1 MIKLRNILGEAYFLQ
16 VPTELTERLSGESQL
31 TFSFSENES
40 NREIVNTISKKWQ
53 VTNVGG
59 QNDDKIYTVA
69 LVSKESNSLTTR
81 VTVHCKEKQI
91 DDLKAKRIYDNLTG
105 SFTAERFF
113 STVFKGTGYKYK
125 LDAKV
130 KALKF
135 ENAGDGDTVLETFQ
149 KGLERYN
156 LEFKYVPKTKTFI
169 LTKKVFQKADYFIEN
184 GTNALNFKLEEDS
197 SEFYTYIRGYG
208 NFDDN
213 VKFQEASMQLI
224 YKHPLADDIGIYEAP
239 AIIDGRI
246 KDEEFLRNK
255 MINTVDNSLKTSL
268 TLDFITLQEEYAEAV
283 PVVGDL
289 VPVKDDIIDVFDFVR
304 IVEVQTKRDIN
315 NKIFEQNATLGDYKK
330 RDRYN
335 SKVSNSVSL
344 ANSIGGSSTDI
355 REAKDKIKGFV
366 SAANNVLDMGNA
378 LRADS
383 KGIKSVNKLLNTVFT
398 PDKGIAIS
406 NDGGK
411 TFVTALDGDGV
422 NVDVIPVATT
432 TKKGLMSKD
441 DKIKLDNLNGVG
453 SSRLGS
459 IFYKE
464 VK

>member
-1 MIKLRNILGEAYFLQ
+1 
-16 VPTELTERLSGESQL
+16 
-31 TFSFSENES
+31 
-40 NREIVNTISKKWQ
+40 
-53 VTNVGG
+53 
-59 QNDDKIYTVA
+59 
-69 LVSKESNSLTTR
+69 
-81 VTVHCKEKQI
+81 
-91 DDLKAKRIYDNLTG
+91 
-105 SFTAERFF
+105 
-113 STVFKGTGYKYK
+113 
-125 LDAKV
+125 
-130 KALKF
+130 
-135 ENAGDGDTVLETFQ
+135 
-149 KGLERYN
+149 
-156 LEFKYVPKTKTFI
+156 
-169 LTKKVFQKADYFIEN
+169 

-315 NKIFEQNATLGDYKK
+315 NKIYEQNATLGDYKK
-330 RDRYN
+330 QDRYN

-383 KGIKSVNKLLNTVFT
+383 KGIKSVNKLLNTV
-398 PDKGIAIS
+398 
-406 NDGGK
+406 
-411 TFVTALDGDGV
+411 
-422 NVDVIPVATT
+422 
-432 TKKGLMSKD
+432 
-441 DKIKLDNLNGVG
+441 
-453 SSRLGS
+453 
-459 IFYKE
+459 
-464 VK
+464 

>member
-1 MIKLRNILGEAYFLQ
+1 
-16 VPTELTERLSGESQL
+16 
-31 TFSFSENES
+31 
-40 NREIVNTISKKWQ
+40 
-53 VTNVGG
+53 
-59 QNDDKIYTVA
+59 
-69 LVSKESNSLTTR
+69 
-81 VTVHCKEKQI
+81 
-91 DDLKAKRIYDNLTG
+91 
-105 SFTAERFF
+105 
-113 STVFKGTGYKYK
+113 
-125 LDAKV
+125 
-130 KALKF
+130 
-135 ENAGDGDTVLETFQ
+135 
-149 KGLERYN
+149 
-156 LEFKYVPKTKTFI
+156 
-169 LTKKVFQKADYFIEN
+169 
-184 GTNALNFKLEEDS
+184 
-197 SEFYTYIRGYG
+197 
-208 NFDDN
+208 
-213 VKFQEASMQLI
+213 
-224 YKHPLADDIGIYEAP
+224 
-239 AIIDGRI
+239 
-246 KDEEFLRNK
+246 
-255 MINTVDNSLKTSL
+255 LKTSL

-330 RDRYN
+330 QDRYN

-344 ANSIGGSSTDI
+344 ANSISGSSTEI

-398 PDKGIAIS
+398 PDKGITIS

-411 TFVTALDGDGV
+411 TFVTALDGDGI
-422 NVDVIPVATT
+422 NVDIVPVATT
-432 TKKGLMSKD
+432 KKNGLMSKD

-453 SSRLGS
+453 SNGLGS